1 MPEFKP
7 RFTATGIGTLPYTD
21 PAQAVDTVLAQLT
34 EMPYWP
40 QLPARSHLEDMNSQ
54 YAPALT
60 PLLVVGEAGQV
71 RANPA
76 TGREEALAG
85 FYERLF
91 SGQSAGFGL
100 TEKEAAGFIA
110 FLQRIGRAAPGEF
123 PWVKG
128 HVTGPCTLAASV
140 TGWDGKALLYDD
152 EVAEALARGLGAAA
166 AAQVEQMAPLGRPVL
181 IFFDEPFLSGF
192 GSAFSP
198 ISRERVIELLGYSF
212 EETRNRCQAQI
223 GVHCCGNTDWAMI
236 VESGTDVINLDSA
249 GFGRHLLLYD
259 QAVRDFYARGGVM
272 AWGAV
277 PTAYTG
283 VETAEELWA
292 ALAGLLKELESWG
305 LSRSMLADQA
315 LITPACGLGTRGQD
329 EARTIL
335 QLTRQV
341 SELARS
347 QYV

>member
-7 RFTATGIGTLPYTD
+7 HFTATGIGTLPFID
-21 PAQAVDTVLAQLT
+21 PAQAVETVVAQLT

-40 QLPARSHLEDMNSQ
+40 QLPARSPREGMNSQ

-60 PLLVVGEAGQV
+60 PLLVLDGAGEA
-71 RANPA
+71 RANLEA
-76 TGREEALAG
+76 GREEALAG

-100 TEKEAAGFIA
+100 TDQEAAGFIA
-110 FLQRIGRAAPGEF
+110 FLERLGRAAPGEF

-128 HVTGPCTLAASV
+128 HVTGPCTLTASV

-166 AAQVEQMAPLGRPVL
+166 AAQVEQMAPLGRPAL

-198 ISRERVIELLGYSF
+198 VSRERVIELLGFSF
-212 EETRNRCQAQI
+212 EETRNRCDAKI

-236 VESGTDVINLDSA
+236 AESGTDVINLDSE
-249 GFGRHLLLYD
+249 GFGQHLLLYD
-259 QAVRDFYARGGVM
+259 RAVKDFYARGGVM

-283 VETAEELWA
+283 SETAEGLWA
-292 ALAGLLKELESWG
+292 GLAGLLKELETWG
-305 LSRSMLADQA
+305 LSRQVLADQA
-315 LITPACGLGTRGQD
+315 LITPACGMGTRGED

-341 SELARS
+341 SELARAE
-347 QYV
+347 YA

>member
-7 RFTATGIGTLPYTD
+7 RFTATGIGTLPLHR
-21 PAQAVDTVLAQLT
+21 PRPGGGHGAGPVDRNALL
-34 EMPYWP
+34 
-40 QLPARSHLEDMNSQ
+40 
-54 YAPALT
+54 APAAG
-60 PLLVVGEAGQV
+60 PLPPGGHEQPVRPGPDSPAGGGRGGPGAGQPGD
-71 RANPA
+71 R
-76 TGREEALAG
+76 REEALAG

-223 GVHCCGNTDWAMI
+223 GCTAAAI
-236 VESGTDVINLDSA
+236 
-249 GFGRHLLLYD
+249 
-259 QAVRDFYARGGVM
+259 
-272 AWGAV
+272 
-277 PTAYTG
+277 PTG
-283 VETAEELWA
+283 
-292 ALAGLLKELESWG
+292 
-305 LSRSMLADQA
+305 
-315 LITPACGLGTRGQD
+315 P
-329 EARTIL
+329 
-335 QLTRQV
+335 
-341 SELARS
+341 
-347 QYV
+347 